1 MATKIHIIF
10 QIQYVLR
17 RKYTLKVEKMSNHSI
32 LCTLSRYLPL
42 FYINIGREYI
52 QRKLK
57 EHQAFKCSYS
67 LSLNTSPFSNS
78 NWNFLRL
85 NLGLFLWI
93 MRWKYGLVIMMF
105 VESLFCE
112 RVKFQ
117 CGGPR
122 QRYRHTRRQSSRR

>member
-1 MATKIHIIF
+1 MSHAP
-10 QIQYVLR
+10 VG
-17 RKYTLKVEKMSNHSI
+17 VEKKKKNATEKSKGFHCFSI
-32 LCTLSRYLPL
+32 TRSKLCHRPPRYALASPLPKIL
-42 FYINIGREYI
+42 
-52 QRKLK
+52 
-57 EHQAFKCSYS
+57 HTFKCLYSFS
-67 LSLNTSPFSNS
+67 LSNSPFSNS

-93 MRWKYGLVIMMF
+93 MRWKFGLMIMMF